1 MKKINLVKD
10 GLLSIIFGLI
20 MTVPF
25 GIVMNAGF
33 FMIAFF
39 TILAMILVFFIIKVF
54 DNILLN
60 LIKKEQQKSLNDPL
74 KMVHR
79 STEHRTVIV
88 Q

>member
-25 GIVMNAGF
+25 GIMMNAGF

-39 TILAMILVFFIIKVF
+39 AILAMVLTFFIIKVL

-60 LIKKEQQKSLNDPL
+60 LIKKEQQ
-74 KMVHR
+74 
-79 STEHRTVIV
+79 T
-88 Q
+88 